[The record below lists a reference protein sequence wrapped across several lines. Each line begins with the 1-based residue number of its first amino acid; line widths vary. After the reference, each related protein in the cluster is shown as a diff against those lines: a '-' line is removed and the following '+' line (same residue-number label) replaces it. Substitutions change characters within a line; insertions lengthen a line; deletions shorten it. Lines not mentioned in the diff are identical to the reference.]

1 MKYIVRISW
10 IILLVFL
17 IHSCK
22 KDNNPSIPT
31 KGLIAYYPFNQNA
44 ADESGNNRHGTVM
57 QAIPTADR
65 FGNINKA
72 YRFDGNNGTERYIF
86 SNIGNYNTI
95 TFCVWFKSSYP
106 TTYYPDILNYGT
118 SNTIFIE
125 INGNNPSYI
134 SAGTVGRIH
143 TGSIINDGPN
153 MLAHLWTD
161 NSIADNNW
169 HFVVA
174 SFVQNDRLLLYL
186 DNQLIKTTPYTI
198 NNPSD
203 DLLYIGRFINDNAAS
218 VLHQT
223 HFNGSIDDIR
233 IYNRALST
241 DEISSLY
248 NEIP

>member
-1 MKYIVRISW
+1 MEFTTPFPPPPTNG
-10 IILLVFL
+10 LV
-17 IHSCK
+17 
-22 KDNNPSIPT
+22 
-31 KGLIAYYPFNQNA
+31 AYYPFNQNA
-44 ADESGNNRHGTVM
+44 TDESGNNRHGTVM
-57 QAIPTADR
+57 QAIPVADR
-65 FGNINKA
+65 FGSNNKE
-72 YRFDGNNGTERYIF
+72 YGFDCNNGTERYIY
-86 SNIGNYNTI
+86 SNIGKYNTI

-106 TTYYPDILNYGT
+106 TTY
-118 SNTIFIE
+118 
-125 INGNNPSYI
+125 
-134 SAGTVGRIH
+134 
-143 TGSIINDGPN
+143 
-153 MLAHLWTD
+153 D

-174 SFVQNDRLLLYL
+174 SFVQNDKLLLYL

-198 NNPSD
+198 GNPSD